1 MNSLCF
7 LQKYEVLSDNRNNCH
22 GIASKTGVAYRLIAE
37 SLYVETERTEKA
49 RLTNEVTKVV
59 RGWNGL
65 QNKNT
70 PLW

>member
-1 MNSLCF
+1 MDSFYF
-7 LQKYEVLSDNRNNCH
+7 LQKYEVLSENRNNCH
-22 GIASKTGVAYRLIAE
+22 AMASKTGVAYRLIAE
-37 SLYVETERTEKA
+37 SLCVETERTEKA

-70 PLW
+70 PVW